1 MKRAIV
7 LILVVAFGSAH
18 AYNPE
23 ATQELQK
30 KMDAMI
36 AEIFAPLEDQ
46 KSIPR
51 KIQASSLHEMEQLI
65 KEDADPNITAKAGGF
80 EWTFFSFLFDVIPPQ
95 LFSPSGST
103 KKEALPALIS
113 LIKTAAQ
120 KGMDFAIKIEGLFLR
135 NLEKITQSSPDT
147 MIAIINSI
155 KDPQQREQAIQH
167 ITPTLNEWIALEQDQ
182 IQALKKETDGYRS
195 LLQALESKQ
204 EEAQNTDR
212 EVIDVSAGAQR
223 RYNAQVTQQLQDK
236 FNAMYTNIMR
246 PIDRQRGYERIKA
259 SALNEFEQLIK
270 EGANPNIAT
279 KLDAEDT
286 AWSFL
291 FFLFETIPSRIEKGA
306 WPALLSLIETAT
318 KKGMNF
324 VIKPSY
330 SDVFLRDLRRV
341 TQNSPD
347 AIKTIL
353 NSIQDPQ
360 QRKQMWQQIITTL
373 NDLIAKEQVQ
383 IQAIQKETNGY
394 RALLQAFE
402 KKPTPSAFESDNV
415 GVQKTNRS
423 K

>member
-1 MKRAIV
+1 MRNQKMKKAVI
-7 LILVVAFGSAH
+7 LILSLIASVAH
-18 AYNPE
+18 AYNHE
-23 ATQELQK
+23 VTQELQK
-30 KMDAMI
+30 KMNTMI

-51 KIQASSLHEMEQLI
+51 KIQASSLKEMEQLVH
-65 KEDADPNITAKAGGF
+65 EGADPNITAKASGL
-80 EWTFFSFLFDVIPPQ
+80 EWTFFSFLFDVIPPP
-95 LFSPSGST
+95 LLSPSGST
-103 KKEALPALIS
+103 EKEALPALIS

-120 KGMDFAIKIEGLFLR
+120 KGMEFAIKIEGLFLR
-135 NLEKITQSSPDT
+135 NLEKITQNSSDA

-155 KDPQQREQAIQH
+155 KDPQQREQTIQR

-182 IQALKKETDGYRS
+182 IQTIVKETDGYRN

-204 EEAQNTDR
+204 EETPKTEKLAPQH
-212 EVIDVSAGAQR
+212 
-223 RYNAQVTQQLQDK
+223 YNAEATQQLQDK
-236 FNAMYTNIMR
+236 LDSMYTNIMR

-270 EGANPNIAT
+270 EGASPNIAT

-341 TQNSPD
+341 TQNSSD

-373 NDLIAKEQVQ
+373 NDLIAKEQGQV
-383 IQAIQKETNGY
+383 QAIEKETNGY
-394 RALLQAFE
+394 RELIKAFE
-402 KKPTPSAFESDNV
+402 KKPMQSIVEGGNV
-415 GVQKTNRS
+415 GVQKVNS
-423 K
+423 PK